1 MYSWGNEIQ
10 LFPEVLKFLPM
21 TLHGLIH
28 DDTTHLNVSGWKG
41 FRELFKGQRE
51 KIIRRIL

>member
-41 FRELFKGQRE
+41 FRELFKGERE
-51 KIIRRIL
+51 KII